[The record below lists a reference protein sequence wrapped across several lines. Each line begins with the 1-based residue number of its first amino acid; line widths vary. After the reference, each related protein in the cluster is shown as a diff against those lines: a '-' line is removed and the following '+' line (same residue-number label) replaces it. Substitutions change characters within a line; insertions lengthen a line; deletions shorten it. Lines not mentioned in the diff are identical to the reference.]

1 MDIFGCHSPAEM
13 IPASVLPISQAPLLW
28 QSFWVHVEN
37 SSCEGQEHTPFASCV
52 HATFSWLFPSS
63 SLCPGGQGWGL
74 EEMMQKSTFWNMPI
88 ATAVAADAWW
98 LTHWARFDRFE
109 RCL

>member
-28 QSFWVHVEN
+28 QGFWVHVEN
-37 SSCEGQEHTPFASCV
+37 SIRGRNTHLLHLVFVRPSHGY
-52 HATFSWLFPSS
+52 FPRH
-63 SLCPGGQGWGL
+63 LGPGGQGWGL

-109 RCL
+109 R